1 MATSRT
7 YVRCRQCGAHR
18 DDGAS
23 LSKRGLCTDCGKAN
37 LVQENDDMHHHRGE
51 YFKRWR
57 RAMAASVGG
66 VLVDDVLDAE

>member
-1 MATSRT
+1 MARKS
-7 YVRCRQCGAHR
+7 YARCRHCGAHR

-23 LSKRGLCTDCGKAN
+23 ISNRGYCSKCGPEVRERAN
-37 LVQENDDMHHHRGE
+37 DEMHYHTGE

-66 VLVDDVLDAE
+66 VLVDDILEAE